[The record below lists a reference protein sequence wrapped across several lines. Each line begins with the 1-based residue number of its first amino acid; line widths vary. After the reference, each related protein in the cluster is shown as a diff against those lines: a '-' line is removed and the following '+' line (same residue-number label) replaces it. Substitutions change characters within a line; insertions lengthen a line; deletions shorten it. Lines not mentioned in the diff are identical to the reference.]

1 MLVAP
6 LAGEEGGCLKIF
18 LKSSP
23 KGKMNGI
30 KGRTIFLTSKNESL
44 RDVLMAGKKVDKM
57 KEKKDSSKEESPIP
71 MLILIGLVLLGAILL
86 GGIIIFQG

>member
-6 LAGEEGGCLKIF
+6 LAGEEEGCLKIF

-30 KGRTIFLTSKNESL
+30 KGGTIFLTSKNQRL
-44 RDVLMAGKKVDKM
+44 RDVLMAG
-57 KEKKDSSKEESPIP
+57 
-71 MLILIGLVLLGAILL
+71 GR
-86 GGIIIFQG
+86 